1 MFRNSKRI
9 IINSLIGRLYVLWNS
24 ITVVTIIIIIIII
37 VIIVYLFFSLQRK
50 GHDFSKAAKVM
61 PNKVII
67 MTNVRDTSL
76 YLYEVATAKIG

>member
-24 ITVVTIIIIIIII
+24 ITVVTIIIII

-67 MTNVRDTSL
+67 MTSNRDTSL